1 MTFPTQVNVVPAIGV
16 AGDFA
21 SSNPRVSVINQQGAF
36 VAGAG
41 GVNVG
46 LFAWADAVF
55 NRTVLNAGVGA
66 PTGFVAREQQAM
78 IITYLA
84 ENGTT
89 IQPGMPVTLYSAGD
103 FFVANAGAGAV
114 TIGMKAFASLTTG
127 AIQFAA
133 TGAAIAGSIETKWVA
148 RTFAGIGELVKMSS
162 HQLG

>member
-1 MTFPTQVNVVPAIGV
+1 MTFPSQVNVVPAIGV

-21 SSNPRVSVINQQGAF
+21 STNPRVSVINQQGAF
-36 VAGAG
+36 VAGVG

-46 LFAWADAVF
+46 LFAWADVTF
-55 NRTVLNAGVGA
+55 NRTVLNAGTGA

-78 IITYLA
+78 IVLYLA
-84 ENGTT
+84 ENSFN
-89 IQPGMPVTLYSAGD
+89 IPAGMAVTLYSAGD

-127 AIQFAA
+127 AVQFAA
-133 TGAAIAGSIETKWVA
+133 TGATIAGFIETKWVA

-162 HQLG
+162 HLLG